1 MIILANVLRFA
12 QQYRASLIQRSKVA
26 VIRCTLANML
36 ARFEILVKTKSN
48 AKNIA
53 NVKEIQ
59 DAVHRLMV
67 ISLHCVVLVV
77 SANVTSHQ
85 QLTNAKMDALIM
97 VKCIFYLFHL
107 LIKIKNFNRASN
119 NV

>member
-1 MIILANVLRFA
+1 MTLENVLRFA
-12 QQYRASLIQRSKVA
+12 QQYLAGLIQASKVA

-36 ARFEILVKTKSN
+36 AKFEILVKMRTN

-53 NVKEIQ
+53 NVKGIQ

-67 ISLHCVVLVV
+67 ISFHCVMLVV

-85 QLTNAKMDALIM
+85 QLTNAKKDALIM
-97 VKCIFYLFHL
+97 VKYIVYLFHL
-107 LIKIKNFNRASN
+107 LIENLSFQ
-119 NV
+119 